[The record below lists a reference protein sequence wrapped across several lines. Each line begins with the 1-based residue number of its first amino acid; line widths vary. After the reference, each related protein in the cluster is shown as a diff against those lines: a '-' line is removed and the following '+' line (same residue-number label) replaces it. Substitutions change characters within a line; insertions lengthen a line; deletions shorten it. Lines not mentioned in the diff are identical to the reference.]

1 MGLMTRYSH
10 PRLNDVSLEAALH
23 ALADPCRFAIVR
35 RRAGQAGERACQ
47 SAAQA
52 GAGPK
57 STPSNH
63 FKILRGA
70 GLIRTRPAGREY
82 LSLLRREEFD
92 ARFPGLLDTVLR
104 QPQG

>member
-1 MGLMTRYSH
+1 MGRMPRYAP
-10 PRLNDVSLEAALH
+10 PRLHDVSLGAALH

-35 RRAGQAGERACQ
+35 RLAGQAGELSCQ

-52 GAGPK
+52 GAVPK
-57 STPSNH
+57 STLSNH

-82 LSLLRREEFD
+82 LSSLRREEFD

>member
-35 RRAGQAGERACQ
+35 RLAGQAGELSCQ

-52 GAGPK
+52 GTVPK
-57 STPSNH
+57 STLSNH
-63 FKILRGA
+63 FKTLRRA
-70 GLIRTRPAGREY
+70 GLSRHRPAWLHY
-82 LSLLRREEFD
+82 LSSPRRAVFGAPFPRLLH
-92 ARFPGLLDTVLR
+92 
-104 QPQG
+104 